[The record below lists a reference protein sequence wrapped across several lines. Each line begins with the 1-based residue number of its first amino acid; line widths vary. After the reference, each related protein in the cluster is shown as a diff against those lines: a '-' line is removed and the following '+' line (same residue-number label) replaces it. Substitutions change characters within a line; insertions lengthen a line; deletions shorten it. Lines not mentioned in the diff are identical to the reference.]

1 MRSVTV
7 EQVMTTSVV
16 SVREDTPFKEIARTM
31 HEHDVSGVPVVAD
44 DGKVLG
50 IVSEADLLAFDD
62 EGGRRQRRRSFL
74 EWFIHPRR
82 PSEIEART
90 ENVQAR
96 DVMTRDV
103 VTVAP
108 DTPVQQA
115 SKVLLDAGVKRLPV
129 VDRNG
134 PVVGIVS
141 RRDLLSPFLRGD
153 EEIASEVREDVIL
166 GAMWIDPSMIMA
178 EVKDGVVRLQGR
190 VDRRSVKE
198 ILVELVGR
206 VDGVVGVQADEL
218 EYEQDD
224 RDVRPEPPRS
234 PLAWGENWIR
244 HR

>member
-7 EQVMTTSVV
+7 EKVMTTSVV
-16 SVREDTPFKEIARTM
+16 SVREDTPFKEIAQTM
-31 HEHDVSGVPVVAD
+31 HERNVSGVPVVTDNA
-44 DGKVLG
+44 KLLG

-62 EGGRRQRRRSFL
+62 RDGRRQRRRSFV
-74 EWFIHPRR
+74 EWFLHPRR

-90 ENVQAR
+90 VNVQAH
-96 DVMTRDV
+96 DVMTSDV
-103 VTVAP
+103 VTVTA
-108 DTPVQQA
+108 DTPVQRA

-129 VDRNG
+129 VDEEGR
-134 PVVGIVS
+134 VVGIVS

-166 GAMWIDPSMIMA
+166 GAMWIDPSMIRA
-178 EVKDGVVRLQGR
+178 EVNGGVVRLQGR

-206 VDGVVGVQADEL
+206 VDGVVGVQAEEL

-224 RDVRPEPPRS
+224 RDVRPESPRS
-234 PLAWGENWIR
+234 DLAWGENWIR